1 MFSLWPLHWHEDK
14 RITSRHWTVTYLC
27 GWELEVEHHT
37 SSSFVFILLIFLPL
51 SIFVQ
56 DSFQTCLFESKCA
69 KLSQFSKP
77 IIWYN
82 IIWYWNRVNL
92 TDLTRVTRQTDN
104 WWLVADVLVC
114 THVRTVHVNLAGC
127 QRRLRVVKMTCG
139 VKWMA
144 CVCRWW
150 KNSNKRSSVWGRTR
164 TYTHMQTPYLPALS
178 PAHTPLMFQGVK
190 KMEKHLQPNHFRSF
204 QRFLFMCAESVRAK
218 VSSPALEDW
227 PHALGNPT
235 LLEVIRCQRE

>member
-1 MFSLWPLHWHEDK
+1 MCSLWPLHWHEDK
-14 RITSRHWTVTYLC
+14 TITSRHWTVTYLC

-37 SSSFVFILLIFLPL
+37 SLSFVFALLIFLLP
-51 SIFVQ
+51 SVFVQ

-69 KLSQFSKP
+69 KRPQFSKP
-77 IIWYN
+77 IMWYN

-92 TDLTRVTRQTDN
+92 TDLTRVTHRTDN
-104 WWLVADVLVC
+104 RWLVARVLVC

-150 KNSNKRSSVWGRTR
+150 KNLKQALTCLRS
-164 TYTHMQTPYLPALS
+164 YTHVHTHTNTLS
-178 PAHTPLMFQGVK
+178 PCTLTRSHTSHVPRC
-190 KMEKHLQPNHFRSF
+190 EKDGKAPPAKSLPKLPEVSFYVCRVSQSEGLFPGWGGLAARS
-204 QRFLFMCAESVRAK
+204 
-218 VSSPALEDW
+218 W
-227 PHALGNPT
+227 
-235 LLEVIRCQRE
+235 